1 MAETKLG
8 MDIGRPEARTQP
20 RGNRCGKA
28 LGIAEIDYGTR
39 SVLETSGPG
48 MGIGEAEM
56 PLAKA
61 G

>member
-1 MAETKLG
+1 MAETE
-8 MDIGRPEARTQP
+8 IGVNIGGPEARTQP
-20 RGNRCGKA
+20 RGNRCRKA
-28 LGIAEIDYGTR
+28 LGIAEIDYGTG
-39 SVLETSGPG
+39 SVLEVSGPG